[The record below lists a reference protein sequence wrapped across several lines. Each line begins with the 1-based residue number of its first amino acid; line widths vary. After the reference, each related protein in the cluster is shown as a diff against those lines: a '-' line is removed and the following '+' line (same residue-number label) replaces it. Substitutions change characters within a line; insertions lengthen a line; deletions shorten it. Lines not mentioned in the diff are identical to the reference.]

1 MSLSEHTTTFNIR
14 SATATDIQNLNWALE
29 VLACEL
35 GDKYRANTTILSDAC
50 LGPNATCFGLIA
62 QKASIT
68 IGAALVSP
76 VFSTTNGSSGIY
88 VSDLWVSASA
98 RGSGIGR
105 ALLRTSAKIGASKW
119 KSEFVK
125 LTVYADNTDAAQFY
139 DRLGFSRAK
148 RDRTCLLSGVELA
161 SLIGDAN

>member
-1 MSLSEHTTTFNIR
+1 MFLDSTVFGEAFSPNEIAVIYLPRPPHYLKNI
-14 SATATDIQNLNWALE
+14 
-29 VLACEL
+29 
-35 GDKYRANTTILSDAC
+35 
-50 LGPNATCFGLIA
+50 
-62 QKASIT
+62 
-68 IGAALVSP
+68 
-76 VFSTTNGSSGIY
+76 
-88 VSDLWVSASA
+88 SASA